1 MAHCGGPPSGS
12 FIHSLVATDICTGW
26 TEAVSLL
33 AREQSLVVAG
43 LEAAGKQ
50 LAFPLL
56 GIDSDIDSAFINET
70 LVQYCADR
78 GIEFTRS
85 RAYRSNDQAWIE
97 QKDGSVV
104 RRLVV
109 HDRYSGQVA
118 GQTMAHLYAAVRLY
132 VKYFQPWFKLID
144 KTRHG
149 STTVKRYS
157 QPASP
162 CDRLIQHDATGA
174 ELKAVLEEY
183 RAGLDPVFLL
193 HTIREA
199 RSALVAA
206 TSPELRETPQG
217 DSLDRFLAK
226 LPSLWRQGETRP
238 THAAR
243 VRSPPP
249 ESAPDPDRGCGT
261 AARPPRTGCPVHN
274 RHQVEESPGRVQVD
288 DVGRPHPVG
297 PADFGVLQQ
306 IGEDPLIRRR
316 RAGAGRR

>member
-1 MAHCGGPPSGS
+1 M
-12 FIHSLVATDICTGW
+12 
-26 TEAVSLL
+26 
-33 AREQSLVVAG
+33 
-43 LEAAGKQ
+43 
-50 LAFPLL
+50 
-56 GIDSDIDSAFINET
+56 
-70 LVQYCADR
+70 
-78 GIEFTRS
+78 
-85 RAYRSNDQAWIE
+85 
-97 QKDGSVV
+97 
-104 RRLVV
+104 
-109 HDRYSGQVA
+109 
-118 GQTMAHLYAAVRLY
+118 
-132 VKYFQPWFKLID
+132 
-144 KTRHG
+144 
-149 STTVKRYS
+149 
-157 QPASP
+157 
-162 CDRLIQHDATGA
+162 
-174 ELKAVLEEY
+174 
-183 RAGLDPVFLL
+183 L

-306 IGEDPLIRRR
+306 IGEDPMIRRR
-316 RAGAGRR
+316 RAGAGPTVDGPHQPGINRTTDRARISGKPDIPSRIFQARTAGDQPESYAHDWRFRRRKPRLGGGKAQLSNFQSRRQACSEGNTTQQAGRDLLQPW